1 MRINTALILCA
12 GFGKRL
18 NPITLNTPKPL
29 LEIKD
34 VSTLERCINLIEKL
48 GIQKI
53 LINTF
58 YLKDQFSVFLDS
70 KNFNI
75 DIKII
80 EDGEH
85 ILDTGGG
92 IQNMIKDS
100 NEKDFIIFNPDT
112 IWSKNYK
119 EEILKMEKIYFSEKL
134 ENILLLA
141 NKKLSFDKKLKG
153 DFNLKNNLIN
163 KDAEKEFI
171 YIGCQ
176 IINKKLFIKESRI
189 VAGVKFYSENKDL
202 IMQVAEIYNVD
213 PFIILSIAGIE
224 SNYGKHYKGF
234 TVFNS
239 LYTQIHEMPKR
250 AKWASKELASY
261 LEYCFKDNVDPQ
273 SIEGSYAGA
282 FGFGQ
287 FIPSSFNRYSV
298 DFDND
303 GVRRPHDWPDVVG
316 SIAHYLIKNGYI
328 PGSSNYSKGGDIW
341 KSVWAYNHS
350 DNYVMAVLG
359 LTEKIRDRS
368 SYLYSNVENRLNYVI
383 ENFDPLDNKSV
394 SDLQKALNANGYN
407 LEIDGRLGGK
417 TLDALREAQSKRN

>member
-1 MRINTALILCA
+1 MKINTALILCA

-34 VSTLERCINLIEKL
+34 VSMLERCINLIEKL

-58 YLKDQFSVFLDS
+58 YLKDQFSVFLNS

-112 IWSKNYK
+112 IWSNDYK
-119 EEILKMEKIYFSEKL
+119 DEILKMEKMYFSEKL

-153 DFNLKNNLIN
+153 DFNLKNNLIY
-163 KDAEKEFI
+163 KEAKKEFI

-176 IINKKLFIKESRI
+176 IINKKLFIKEKIENYSI
-189 VAGVKFYSENKDL
+189 LEIWNNLLDQKKLFGYESQKDFYHLTDLDIFKKLKDL
-202 IMQVAEIYNVD
+202 
-213 PFIILSIAGIE
+213 
-224 SNYGKHYKGF
+224 
-234 TVFNS
+234 
-239 LYTQIHEMPKR
+239 
-250 AKWASKELASY
+250 
-261 LEYCFKDNVDPQ
+261 
-273 SIEGSYAGA
+273 
-282 FGFGQ
+282 
-287 FIPSSFNRYSV
+287 
-298 DFDND
+298 
-303 GVRRPHDWPDVVG
+303 
-316 SIAHYLIKNGYI
+316 
-328 PGSSNYSKGGDIW
+328 
-341 KSVWAYNHS
+341 
-350 DNYVMAVLG
+350 
-359 LTEKIRDRS
+359 
-368 SYLYSNVENRLNYVI
+368 
-383 ENFDPLDNKSV
+383 
-394 SDLQKALNANGYN
+394 
-407 LEIDGRLGGK
+407 
-417 TLDALREAQSKRN
+417 

>member
-1 MRINTALILCA
+1 VKINTALILCA

-34 VSTLERCINLIEKL
+34 ISILERCINLIEKL

-58 YLKDQFSVFLDS
+58 HLKDQFSFFLNS

-92 IQNMIKDS
+92 IQNMIKES

-112 IWSKNYK
+112 IWSNNYK
-119 EEILKMEKIYFSEKL
+119 DEILKMEKMYFSKKL

-163 KDAEKEFI
+163 KEAQKELI

-176 IINKKLFIKESRI
+176 IINKKLFVRNTIENYSILEIWNNLLDQKELYGFESQQN
-189 VAGVKFYSENKDL
+189 FYHLTDLDIFKKLKDL
-202 IMQVAEIYNVD
+202 
-213 PFIILSIAGIE
+213 
-224 SNYGKHYKGF
+224 
-234 TVFNS
+234 
-239 LYTQIHEMPKR
+239 
-250 AKWASKELASY
+250 
-261 LEYCFKDNVDPQ
+261 
-273 SIEGSYAGA
+273 
-282 FGFGQ
+282 
-287 FIPSSFNRYSV
+287 
-298 DFDND
+298 
-303 GVRRPHDWPDVVG
+303 
-316 SIAHYLIKNGYI
+316 
-328 PGSSNYSKGGDIW
+328 
-341 KSVWAYNHS
+341 
-350 DNYVMAVLG
+350 
-359 LTEKIRDRS
+359 
-368 SYLYSNVENRLNYVI
+368 
-383 ENFDPLDNKSV
+383 
-394 SDLQKALNANGYN
+394 
-407 LEIDGRLGGK
+407 
-417 TLDALREAQSKRN
+417 

>member
-34 VSTLERCINLIEKL
+34 VSMLERCINLIEKL

-58 YLKDQFSVFLDS
+58 YLKDQFSVFLNS

-100 NEKDFIIFNPDT
+100 NEKDFLIFNPDT
-112 IWSKNYK
+112 IWSNDYK
-119 EEILKMEKIYFSEKL
+119 DEILKMEKIYFSEKL

-163 KDAEKEFI
+163 KEAEKEFI

-176 IINKKLFIKESRI
+176 IINKKLFIKEKIENYSI
-189 VAGVKFYSENKDL
+189 LEIWNNLLDQKKLFGYESQKDFYHLTDLDIFKKLKDL
-202 IMQVAEIYNVD
+202 
-213 PFIILSIAGIE
+213 
-224 SNYGKHYKGF
+224 
-234 TVFNS
+234 
-239 LYTQIHEMPKR
+239 
-250 AKWASKELASY
+250 
-261 LEYCFKDNVDPQ
+261 
-273 SIEGSYAGA
+273 
-282 FGFGQ
+282 
-287 FIPSSFNRYSV
+287 
-298 DFDND
+298 
-303 GVRRPHDWPDVVG
+303 
-316 SIAHYLIKNGYI
+316 
-328 PGSSNYSKGGDIW
+328 
-341 KSVWAYNHS
+341 
-350 DNYVMAVLG
+350 
-359 LTEKIRDRS
+359 
-368 SYLYSNVENRLNYVI
+368 
-383 ENFDPLDNKSV
+383 
-394 SDLQKALNANGYN
+394 
-407 LEIDGRLGGK
+407 
-417 TLDALREAQSKRN
+417 

>member
-34 VSTLERCINLIEKL
+34 VSMLERCINLIEKL

-58 YLKDQFSVFLDS
+58 YLKDQFSVFLNS

-112 IWSKNYK
+112 IWSNDYK
-119 EEILKMEKIYFSEKL
+119 DEILKMKKMYFSEKL

-163 KDAEKEFI
+163 KEAEKEFI

-176 IINKKLFIKESRI
+176 IINKKLFIKEKIENYSI
-189 VAGVKFYSENKDL
+189 LEIWNSLLDQKKLFGYESQKDFYHLTDLDIFKKLKDL
-202 IMQVAEIYNVD
+202 
-213 PFIILSIAGIE
+213 
-224 SNYGKHYKGF
+224 
-234 TVFNS
+234 
-239 LYTQIHEMPKR
+239 
-250 AKWASKELASY
+250 
-261 LEYCFKDNVDPQ
+261 
-273 SIEGSYAGA
+273 
-282 FGFGQ
+282 
-287 FIPSSFNRYSV
+287 
-298 DFDND
+298 
-303 GVRRPHDWPDVVG
+303 
-316 SIAHYLIKNGYI
+316 
-328 PGSSNYSKGGDIW
+328 
-341 KSVWAYNHS
+341 
-350 DNYVMAVLG
+350 
-359 LTEKIRDRS
+359 
-368 SYLYSNVENRLNYVI
+368 
-383 ENFDPLDNKSV
+383 
-394 SDLQKALNANGYN
+394 
-407 LEIDGRLGGK
+407 
-417 TLDALREAQSKRN
+417 

>member
-34 VSTLERCINLIEKL
+34 VSMLERCINLIKKL

-58 YLKDQFSVFLDS
+58 YLKDQFSVFLKS

-112 IWSKNYK
+112 IWSNDYK
-119 EEILKMEKIYFSEKL
+119 DEILKMEKMYFSEKL
-134 ENILLLA
+134 ENILLLV
-141 NKKLSFDKKLKG
+141 NKKFSFDKKLKG

-163 KDAEKEFI
+163 KEAEKEFI

-176 IINKKLFIKESRI
+176 IINKKLFIKEKIENYSI
-189 VAGVKFYSENKDL
+189 LEIWNNLLDQKKLFGYESQKDFYHLTDLDIFKKLKDL
-202 IMQVAEIYNVD
+202 
-213 PFIILSIAGIE
+213 
-224 SNYGKHYKGF
+224 
-234 TVFNS
+234 
-239 LYTQIHEMPKR
+239 
-250 AKWASKELASY
+250 
-261 LEYCFKDNVDPQ
+261 
-273 SIEGSYAGA
+273 
-282 FGFGQ
+282 
-287 FIPSSFNRYSV
+287 
-298 DFDND
+298 
-303 GVRRPHDWPDVVG
+303 
-316 SIAHYLIKNGYI
+316 
-328 PGSSNYSKGGDIW
+328 
-341 KSVWAYNHS
+341 
-350 DNYVMAVLG
+350 
-359 LTEKIRDRS
+359 
-368 SYLYSNVENRLNYVI
+368 
-383 ENFDPLDNKSV
+383 
-394 SDLQKALNANGYN
+394 
-407 LEIDGRLGGK
+407 
-417 TLDALREAQSKRN
+417 

>member
-1 MRINTALILCA
+1 MKINTALILCA

-34 VSTLERCINLIEKL
+34 VSMLERCISLIEKL

-58 YLKDQFSVFLDS
+58 YLKDQFSVFLNS

-80 EDGEH
+80 EDGEY

-112 IWSKNYK
+112 IWSNDYK
-119 EEILKMEKIYFSEKL
+119 EEIIKMEKKYFSEKL

-163 KDAEKEFI
+163 KEDDKEFI

-176 IINKKLFIKESRI
+176 IINKKLFIKEKIEKYSI
-189 VAGVKFYSENKDL
+189 LEIWNNLLDQKKLFGYESKKDFYHLTDLDIFKKLKDL
-202 IMQVAEIYNVD
+202 
-213 PFIILSIAGIE
+213 
-224 SNYGKHYKGF
+224 
-234 TVFNS
+234 
-239 LYTQIHEMPKR
+239 
-250 AKWASKELASY
+250 
-261 LEYCFKDNVDPQ
+261 
-273 SIEGSYAGA
+273 
-282 FGFGQ
+282 
-287 FIPSSFNRYSV
+287 
-298 DFDND
+298 
-303 GVRRPHDWPDVVG
+303 
-316 SIAHYLIKNGYI
+316 
-328 PGSSNYSKGGDIW
+328 
-341 KSVWAYNHS
+341 
-350 DNYVMAVLG
+350 
-359 LTEKIRDRS
+359 
-368 SYLYSNVENRLNYVI
+368 
-383 ENFDPLDNKSV
+383 
-394 SDLQKALNANGYN
+394 
-407 LEIDGRLGGK
+407 
-417 TLDALREAQSKRN
+417 